1 MPGAGRQALLGQRP
15 EAAGTLEASGRH
27 SRGAARTPSSSPGAL
42 VWRGHW
48 AQNRLLWGPG
58 RVWLLWSQLPAGGSA
73 EGEVAPCLEPPACFP
88 ARGPVCP
95 QPGAP
100 QRAPRSPGP
109 VATASEPA
117 GALEAG
123 EAPAAR
129 AGPCTPCGFVTP
141 VARPGPPWR
150 LAGDSAHRSRR
161 RSPGTACWGRG
172 AQATAERAGPRLLQG
187 SGGQGQSGTSA
198 VPGVQWE
205 DSRPASV
212 WARLGCRGGAGRD
225 PGSSWRVVPVLPRS
239 LQEGHLPMGTA
250 GVSWL
255 WLQQTLPGAR
265 SSQPHCHL
273 QGWLMGAAH
282 PAPGGRPGVGP
293 REPGPCSGT
302 ALGRLPGTRDK
313 MEAGLGR
320 GRRDK
325 AALCGLGPER
335 RPGPCSAASE
345 GPVSPAGTGAPP
357 RGGSREGPLL
367 PAGPLPACPPGAL
380 SLGFLSVCWGDATFA
395 HTRGRPGLH
404 TLAGAMGTEPFPRG
418 LCRPGRCGAPGLAA
432 PAGPPVAVPAGP
444 AEGGRKI
451 PGPVALGVGGGEG
464 QGLRPAW

>member
-1 MPGAGRQALLGQRP
+1 MAPGGRFRTPVPEAQSGDRLLGPWRSGHRRAGW
-15 EAAGTLEASGRH
+15 AAASARLRWPGTVGH
-27 SRGAARTPSSSPGAL
+27 VCCARCPVGGQQAGIG
-42 VWRGHW
+42 VG
-48 AQNRLLWGPG
+48 
-58 RVWLLWSQLPAGGSA
+58 PAGVS
-73 EGEVAPCLEPPACFP
+73 
-88 ARGPVCP
+88 
-95 QPGAP
+95 
-100 QRAPRSPGP
+100 
-109 VATASEPA
+109 
-117 GALEAG
+117 
-123 EAPAAR
+123 
-129 AGPCTPCGFVTP
+129 
-141 VARPGPPWR
+141 
-150 LAGDSAHRSRR
+150 
-161 RSPGTACWGRG
+161 
-172 AQATAERAGPRLLQG
+172 
-187 SGGQGQSGTSA
+187 
-198 VPGVQWE
+198 
-205 DSRPASV
+205 
-212 WARLGCRGGAGRD
+212 GGAGRD

-418 LCRPGRCGAPGLAA
+418 LCRPGQCGAPGLAA